1 MKFAPRISPRLLA
14 LIERLADRDLS
25 PAEICRLVGDEA
37 VRLGLTRPSYQRVR
51 VLVRVAR
58 SRPRPVSTG
67 EVLLDIALRAKPATA
82 IMGPTPP
89 PRQPKRR

>member
-37 VRLGLTRPSYQRVR
+37 GRLGLTRPSYQRVR
-51 VLVRVAR
+51 VIVREAR
-58 SRPRPVSTG
+58 RRPRPVSTG

-89 PRQPKRR
+89 PRRPKRR

>member
-1 MKFAPRISPRLLA
+1 MKFAPRISPRLVA
-14 LIERLADRDLS
+14 LIERLAGRDLS

-37 VRLGLTRPSYQRVR
+37 GRLGLTRPSYQRVR
-51 VLVRVAR
+51 VLVREAR
-58 SRPRPVSTG
+58 RRPRAVSTG

-89 PRQPKRR
+89 RRRPKRR